1 MALMD
6 GKVVLIFGVANKNS
20 IAWGIAQRLRDEGAE
35 LAFSYAIP
43 QLERRVRPLAEEV
56 GSKFVEMCD
65 VSKDED
71 IDRLFARF
79 KAVYGQLDGL
89 VHAIAFAGREELEGR
104 FIDTSRE
111 GFRNT
116 LDISAYS
123 LIALARQAAPLM
135 PDGGSIIT
143 MTYYA
148 AEKVMPRYNVMAVA
162 KAALECVVRY
172 LAYELGPQ
180 NIRVNAISA
189 GPIKTL
195 AAAGI
200 PGVRTMIR
208 YAREIAPLR
217 RDMTTEDIGNTA
229 LWLMS
234 DLGNAVTGETVYVDG
249 GYHTLGLTV
258 PESLMPDFLRQ
269 GEAGEE

>member
-1 MALMD
+1 MGLMD
-6 GKVVLIFGVANKNS
+6 GKVVLVFGVANKNS
-20 IAWGIAQRLRDEGAE
+20 IAWGIAQKLHAEGAE
-35 LAFSYAIP
+35 LAFSYAVP

-56 GSKFVEMCD
+56 GAKFVEMCD
-65 VSKDED
+65 VTKDED
-71 IDRLFARF
+71 IDNVFARF
-79 KAVYGQLDGL
+79 KETYPRLDGL
-89 VHAIAFAGREELEGR
+89 VHAIAFAGREEMEGR

-116 LDISAYS
+116 MDISVYS
-123 LIALARQAAPLM
+123 LIALARQAALQM
-135 PDGGSIIT
+135 TEGGSIIT

-162 KAALECVVRY
+162 KAALECAARY

-180 NIRVNAISA
+180 QIRVNAISA

-195 AAAGI
+195 AASGI
-200 PGVRTMIR
+200 PGFRTMLR

-217 RDMTTEDIGNTA
+217 RDMTAEDVGNAA

-234 DLGNAVTGETVYVDG
+234 ELGSAVTGETVYVDG
-249 GYHTLGLTV
+249 GYHALGLTV
-258 PESLMPDFLRQ
+258 PESLLPEGF
-269 GEAGEE
+269 

>member
-1 MALMD
+1 MGLMD
-6 GKVVLIFGVANKNS
+6 GKVVLVFGVANKNS
-20 IAWGIAQRLRDEGAE
+20 IAWGIAQRLHAEGAE

-56 GSKFVEMCD
+56 GSQFVEMCD
-65 VSKDED
+65 VTKDED
-71 IDRLFARF
+71 IDQVFARF
-79 KAVYGQLDGL
+79 KETYGRLDGL
-89 VHAIAFAGREELEGR
+89 VHSVAFATREDLEGR
-104 FIDTSRE
+104 FLDTSRE
-111 GFRNT
+111 GFRIA
-116 LDISAYS
+116 LDISVYS
-123 LIALARQAAPLM
+123 LIVLSRQAAPLM
-135 PDGGSIIT
+135 TDGGAITT

-162 KAALECVVRY
+162 KAALECATRY

-200 PGVRTMIR
+200 PGFRTMYR
-208 YAREIAPLR
+208 YSREIAPLR
-217 RDMTTEDIGNTA
+217 RDMTIEDIGNAA

-234 DLGNAVTGETVYVDG
+234 DMGSAVTGEVVYVDG
-249 GYHTLGLTV
+249 GYHALGLTV
-258 PESLMPDFLRQ
+258 PESILPEHMRQ
-269 GEAGEE
+269 AEE